1 MSSILKILLL
11 VLYSVSLV
19 TSLPIIS
26 KPLENNPDHLV
37 WEALLTIDTRNIDPD
52 KTRKVPK
59 SIFITPNLN
68 ESKISCPNGHKLG
81 PDGKC
86 YKTLNIDPLDILKTQ
101 IASLFNR
108 NRTTVEYDEYDYSD
122 YSESTESMSGD
133 AAGTIGQYDVPLSL
147 GFADEQQPSSSRFP
161 TSVMGINY
169 DDDKFK
175 QPFLVSTVDV
185 ASSGALKSYNV
196 HTEQTANADSTLN
209 TPKPTS
215 TSSTSA
221 TEDKTTTD
229 ASTNTNTKTT
239 ETSSTDAN
247 IIKRAESTR
256 STINLFNGTIIPE
269 SSNTTVDVTT
279 SATTPN
285 KSNYSISSLF
295 FHGKETNTKVADLKT
310 EIVPNLQILNKIIL
324 NKTSDV
330 NKAEPFPFVTETVIT
345 SSTPPSLLPLDSM
358 IVTDSERSTSEKSI
372 NGNIAAIPSTPSSK
386 SPSAPSIHRFSITT
400 LATANLISDAG
411 PGDEISYITT
421 TPISKEKEINVI
433 QIDPS
438 DLIGAA
444 STASYV
450 EQGPTP
456 STEHMLE
463 VSPAY
468 DVESASV
475 PQITGASNVGDVH
488 LIEIVQKYDPFSLS
502 DDIEDVTSKADVID
516 AQNLTARLAEELL
529 FQGISMTL
537 NTKYDTSNISDEVIN
552 VTRSDSY
559 NDDSR
564 IDNSS
569 SAGVTTQLNSFDD
582 VAAATKEPFEM
593 DYYELSNNNSEEIVV
608 VTPISE
614 VNNNSDRS
622 EASIQD
628 ENTAVKNRE
637 SSSIYTTIMN
647 SMHENQSTTNSNEG
661 DDGTVIIQT
670 GNSSDSTYE
679 TVATT
684 DNDRDDDIEN
694 SNEST
699 VNSSTPDVTHEVSNA
714 NGGQTEVDQT
724 IRLGKNCY
732 LKNYLEH
739 FYIMCT

>member
-161 TSVMGINY
+161 TSVLGINY

-185 ASSGALKSYNV
+185 ASNGALKSYNV
-196 HTEQTANADSTLN
+196 HTEQPANTDSTIN

-215 TSSTSA
+215 TASTSA

-229 ASTNTNTKTT
+229 ASTNTNTT

-247 IIKRAESTR
+247 NINSAESTR
-256 STINLFNGTIIPE
+256 STIKLVNGTVIPE
-269 SSNTTVDVTT
+269 SSNITVDVTT

-285 KSNYSISSLF
+285 KSNYSISSLPF
-295 FHGKETNTKVADLKT
+295 LEKEKNTKVADWKT

-330 NKAEPFPFVTETVIT
+330 NKVEHFPFVTETIIT
-345 SSTPPSLLPLDSM
+345 SSTPPSLLPLDSLT
-358 IVTDSERSTSEKSI
+358 VTDSERTTSEKSI
-372 NGNIAAIPSTPSSK
+372 NENIATTPSTPSPK
-386 SPSAPSIHRFSITT
+386 GPSAPSIHRFSITT

-411 PGDEISYITT
+411 PGDEQSYITT
-421 TPISKEKEINVI
+421 TPLSKEKEINVI
-433 QIDPS
+433 QIDSS
-438 DLIGAA
+438 DLVGAA
-444 STASYV
+444 STASYR
-450 EQGPTP
+450 EQNPTP

-488 LIEIVQKYDPFSLS
+488 LIEIVQKDDPFSLS

-537 NTKYDTSNISDEVIN
+537 NTKYDTSNISDEVVN

-564 IDNSS
+564 IENSS
-569 SAGVTTQLNSFDD
+569 YAGITTQLNSFDD
-582 VAAATKEPFEM
+582 VATATKEPFEI
-593 DYYELSNNNSEEIVV
+593 DYYELSNNNSEEVVV
-608 VTPISE
+608 VTPIPE

-628 ENTAVKNRE
+628 ETTAVKNRE

-661 DDGTVIIQT
+661 DDGAKTIQT
-670 GNSSDSTYE
+670 GNSSDSAYE
-679 TVATT
+679 NVATT

-699 VNSSTPDVTHEVSNA
+699 VNLSTLNGTHQVTNA
-714 NGGQTEVDQT
+714 NGGQTEIDQT